1 VKSEGEKASK
11 EVDSKSPFKY
21 DETVVKKVKAMLT
34 KIAKEVDSVTAE
46 KLLKEIGKATS
57 E

>member
-1 VKSEGEKASK
+1 
-11 EVDSKSPFKY
+11 VDSKSPFKY
-21 DETVVKKVKAMLT
+21 DEMVAKKVKEMLT
-34 KIAKEVDSVTAE
+34 KIAKEVDSVTDE